1 MHYLKNYW
9 LSITFALISGLCIAL
24 YSTTPSYIDENGFLV
39 EAFGFIPLFWFFLL
53 LSAIALLIT
62 YWRNKNSLTK

>member
-53 LSAIALLIT
+53 LSAIAFLIT